1 MVKNNV
7 KVQMNVKVIVLYI
20 MLVKLQENVK
30 KVIVHLAVGQL
41 FKILKNILELSVEI
55 EMILLNHIFK

>member
-7 KVQMNVKVIVLYI
+7 KAQMNVKVIVLYI
-20 MLVKLQENVK
+20 MQIKLQGNVK
-30 KVIVHLAVGQL
+30 KVIIHLDVGQL